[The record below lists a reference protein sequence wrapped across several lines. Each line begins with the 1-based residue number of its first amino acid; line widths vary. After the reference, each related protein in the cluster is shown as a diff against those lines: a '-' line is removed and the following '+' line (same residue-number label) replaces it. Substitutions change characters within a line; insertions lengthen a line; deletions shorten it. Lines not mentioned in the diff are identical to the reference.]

1 MTEKIDP
8 LMSLF
13 FDFYSTSKHEAG
25 IMRSFSPRDHKIEN
39 RKCPSFDK
47 ETLCLT
53 LDLFKI

>member
-1 MTEKIDP
+1 
-8 LMSLF
+8 MSLF